1 MISRK
6 IKLLMA
12 AVSLVALATT
22 VGFASTM
29 HIHAKAAHRMQ
40 DSSGKAV
47 GLPLGENASAHHGIL
62 TCGSGTSTTACEQLE
77 MMLPMS
83 VINWGNPSTRPT
95 DI

>member
-29 HIHAKAAHRMQ
+29 HTHAKAAHQMQ
-40 DSSGKAV
+40 GSSGKAV
-47 GLPLGENASAHHGIL
+47 GCRSAKTPRRTMGF
-62 TCGSGTSTTACEQLE
+62 
-77 MMLPMS
+77 
-83 VINWGNPSTRPT
+83 
-95 DI
+95 

>member
-6 IKLLMA
+6 IKLLVA

-29 HIHAKAAHRMQ
+29 HIHAKSAHQ
-40 DSSGKAV
+40 TQGSGSKAV
-47 GLPLGENASAHHGIL
+47 GLPLGENASPHHGIL
-62 TCGSGTSTTACEQLE
+62 TCGSGTTTAACEQLE

-83 VINWGNPSTRPT
+83 VINWGNPSARPT

>member
-1 MISRK
+1 MISRE
-6 IKLLMA
+6 IKLLVA

-29 HIHAKAAHRMQ
+29 RMHATSAHQTQGSSSKAA
-40 DSSGKAV
+40 V
-47 GLPLGENASAHHGIL
+47 LPLGENAASRHGIL
-62 TCGSGTSTTACEQLE
+62 TCGSGSTATACEQLE

-83 VINWGNPSTRPT
+83 ARSWVQPLRLPI